1 MQFNENG
8 KIRKGFCGGVLI
20 VRERTARSGVK
31 TGAWAGSDNKTG
43 VGIPTVLHSH
53 TVSSTSE
60 QM

>member
-20 VRERTARSGVK
+20 VRESTARSGVK

-53 TVSSTSE
+53 TVS
-60 QM
+60 